1 MELDNIERMGE
12 GTEGSGFNY
21 LGENSSGMD
30 EGLDESSVLESGEK
44 DGREEDVREDE
55 GDLPSSVREPRVN
68 EGIIKRNKGVD
79 KRVLNS
85 AVALGLI
92 GGLVGDSGSDI
103 NVGEDREKEADN
115 KLPVTELYNQD
126 TSKEENSGEFTFLP
140 SSVGSGLDS
149 EGFVEEEGI
158 IKGTE
163 EGLINEIKD
172 IIDIIKWDDYK
183 LGSRER
189 IEPKNY
195 IPRDEIYKKGLE
207 VPLYVLPLH
216 EDGFVDKSEPV
227 LKYSLVP
234 AKFNSFKVGILHEVV
249 TPQGDTLTFG
259 SPEKLEEND
268 FNGQFVIL
276 MNVKTFEGEVLEFVS
291 EDQDVLLSERIKKD
305 FLLEEG
311 KEELDSSLWENIL
324 TVRTDVSPESFTSLL
339 KDFDPSFY
347 CIGEKYDSTYV
358 YNFIAV
364 FDESSALN
372 KFSSEF
378 IAQNKILQELLEIS
392 TRVDKLELSAS
403 SVCSVEESREKRLE
417 TDPNF
422 LLVNLS
428 REYPELNIPIGSF
441 GVYDQGGT
449 EKIIL
454 GDSEEKIRKVTLEYS
469 FYQKIIDIFQ
479 DENFQGSRVIDIPQ
493 RRIVDPNAFLLNEGE
508 FYSYSEEEGQQV
520 ELHAGQFSPEDLE
533 IGDIILTGDSKFVSP
548 QYLVVI
554 AKNEGD
560 KGPVLGMI
568 QANRYGQR
576 RFSVL
581 GVDEENIDDVLSE
594 RVLIIRGTE

>member
-1 MELDNIERMGE
+1 
-12 GTEGSGFNY
+12 
-21 LGENSSGMD
+21 
-30 EGLDESSVLESGEK
+30 
-44 DGREEDVREDE
+44 
-55 GDLPSSVREPRVN
+55 
-68 EGIIKRNKGVD
+68 
-79 KRVLNS
+79 
-85 AVALGLI
+85 
-92 GGLVGDSGSDI
+92 
-103 NVGEDREKEADN
+103 
-115 KLPVTELYNQD
+115 
-126 TSKEENSGEFTFLP
+126 
-140 SSVGSGLDS
+140 
-149 EGFVEEEGI
+149 
-158 IKGTE
+158 
-163 EGLINEIKD
+163 
-172 IIDIIKWDDYK
+172 
-183 LGSRER
+183 
-189 IEPKNY
+189 
-195 IPRDEIYKKGLE
+195 
-207 VPLYVLPLH
+207 
-216 EDGFVDKSEPV
+216 
-227 LKYSLVP
+227 
-234 AKFNSFKVGILHEVV
+234 
-249 TPQGDTLTFG
+249 
-259 SPEKLEEND
+259 
-268 FNGQFVIL
+268 
-276 MNVKTFEGEVLEFVS
+276 
-291 EDQDVLLSERIKKD
+291 
-305 FLLEEG
+305 
-311 KEELDSSLWENIL
+311 
-324 TVRTDVSPESFTSLL
+324 
-339 KDFDPSFY
+339 
-347 CIGEKYDSTYV
+347 
-358 YNFIAV
+358 
-364 FDESSALN
+364 
-372 KFSSEF
+372 
-378 IAQNKILQELLEIS
+378 
-392 TRVDKLELSAS
+392 
-403 SVCSVEESREKRLE
+403 LE